1 MKNILAEIISHKKE
15 ELKKRK
21 EKTSFDLIEERAKS
35 APKVQNFTKSLNDAK
50 KNNYISLIAEIKK
63 ASPSQGLIKN
73 NFDPIE
79 IANKYIE
86 SNAACL
92 SILTDERFFM
102 GSDKYLSIIR
112 NKFTIPI
119 LRKDFMIDPYQII
132 ESRAIGSDCILII
145 VSATDYNLAK
155 ELYETAKSWNL
166 DSIFEVHNAN
176 EVETALKIG
185 CSIIGINNRN
195 LNNFKVDIETSI
207 KLKKIIPNNITVIS
221 ESGYKT
227 RDDVSYVKGKSGISS
242 FLIGESL
249 IRSENISKATRNLT
263 KMS

>member
-1 MKNILAEIISHKKE
+1 MFHCVVI
-15 ELKKRK
+15 
-21 EKTSFDLIEERAKS
+21 
-35 APKVQNFTKSLNDAK
+35 
-50 KNNYISLIAEIKK
+50 
-63 ASPSQGLIKN
+63 
-73 NFDPIE
+73 
-79 IANKYIE
+79 
-86 SNAACL
+86 
-92 SILTDERFFM
+92 
-102 GSDKYLSIIR
+102 
-112 NKFTIPI
+112 TIW
-119 LRKDFMIDPYQII
+119 
-132 ESRAIGSDCILII
+132 
-145 VSATDYNLAK
+145 
-155 ELYETAKSWNL
+155 WNL

-227 RDDVSYVKGKSGISS
+227 REDVSYVKGKSGISS

-263 KMS
+263 KIS